1 MFAAQ
6 LQLLYERREYSGNKY
21 TLKTKYQASK
31 NHLKDIPVHKF
42 DHAVLNKK
50 EDDAMHVD

>member
-6 LQLLYERREYSGNKY
+6 LQLLYERREYSGNKD
-21 TLKTKYQASK
+21 TLKKKYQASK

-42 DHAVLNKK
+42 DPV
-50 EDDAMHVD
+50 

>member
-6 LQLLYERREYSGNKY
+6 LQLLYERREYSGNKD
-21 TLKTKYQASK
+21 TLKTKYQESK
-31 NHLKDIPVHKF
+31 NRLKDIPVHKF